1 MKGWMNEW
9 MNVKDHELMNKGND
23 EFKGHENNEWMNGW
37 M

>member
-1 MKGWMNEW
+1 